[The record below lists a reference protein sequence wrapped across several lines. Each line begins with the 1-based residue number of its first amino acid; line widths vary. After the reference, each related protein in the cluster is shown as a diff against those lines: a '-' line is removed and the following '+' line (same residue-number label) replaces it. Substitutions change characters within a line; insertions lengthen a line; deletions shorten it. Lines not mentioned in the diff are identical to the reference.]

1 MRSVVR
7 YSGWIVFETTTF
19 VRFFVSRSAIRTAST
34 RAEAPSYIEAFAT
47 SRPVSRA
54 MCDWNSQIAVRVP
67 CETSG
72 WYGVYEVRNSPR
84 RRSCETNAGE

>member
-7 YSGWIVFETTTF
+7 YSGWIVFETTTL

-34 RAEAPSYIEAFAT
+34 SAEAPSYTEAFAT
-47 SRPVSRA
+47 SIPVRRA
-54 MCDWNSQIAVRVP
+54 TCDWNSQIAVSVP

-72 WYGVYEVRNSPR
+72 W
-84 RRSCETNAGE
+84 